1 MGSVEFSVQMFLF
14 FLHNY
19 KSYLLLSVCLMGRNL
34 GRLFKGWES
43 GGGGGGQ
50 RACLCSPLALQSVS
64 WSGPAVGCTSRSPC
78 VTAVV
83 TYCFHP
89 VIYSFFPPSSSQMR
103 GLKLGL
109 KISCCTVKD

>member
-1 MGSVEFSVQMFLF
+1 
-14 FLHNY
+14 
-19 KSYLLLSVCLMGRNL
+19 MGRNL

-43 GGGGGGQ
+43 GGGGGGGGGKE
-50 RACLCSPLALQSVS
+50 LVSVS
-64 WSGPAVGCTSRSPC
+64 PS
-78 VTAVV
+78 TAVCELEWSCSGLHIQKSV
-83 TYCFHP
+83 RHRCRNVLFHP